1 MNMRLDVGIFS
12 NHLIPLQGQDAVERR
27 K

>member
-1 MNMRLDVGIFS
+1 MNTRPEVGIFS